1 MARGRKAKLASLES
15 CLPATSPVSGGH
27 YRPLTYIEI
36 EKIHQ
41 AALQVL
47 AEIGM
52 AGATEELIKLAENSG
67 CKLGGDDRLRFPKAW
82 MEDLIERLPKKI
94 TLYGRENDE
103 QNVELGAG
111 LTHYSTGG
119 VAVRM
124 VDIETGAYRPST
136 LTDLYNCAQVVDA
149 CPNLHVFNRTVVATE
164 LTDLREYDLSIAY
177 ACIAG
182 TTKPIGTG
190 FNHCD
195 YLQETVDMFDFVLGG
210 EGKFRQRP
218 FSTCNTCAIVPPLRF
233 GEDNTTVAMAA
244 ARNHF
249 PVKMVV
255 AAQAGATA
263 PASLTGTLVQTV
275 AETLAGCAMVQLANP
290 GAPVIYANWPFV
302 SDLRTGSFSG
312 GGGEMALL
320 NAASAQI
327 ARWYGLPHAVSA
339 GMTDAKEPDAQ
350 YGYEKGMTDL
360 AAGLAGADVIYESA
374 GMMGS
379 LIGCSLDS
387 LIIDN
392 EMLASARRTIQGFEI
407 NDDSLSIEVI
417 KDVCMEGPGH
427 YLGHPQ
433 TLSLMQSE
441 YEYPDLASR
450 ESPDEWEE
458 TGRPKLR
465 DKARERVKEILAEAK
480 PKIPKTVEQ
489 AIASRLPIQPMW
501 T

>member
-1 MARGRKAKLASLES
+1 MVKRGRSTTTDQVVDHQIA
-15 CLPATSPVSGGH
+15 LPVRGGR
-27 YRPLTYIEI
+27 YLPLTNAEI
-36 EKIHQ
+36 EKIHH
-41 AALQVL
+41 AALNVL
-47 AEIGM
+47 ENIGM
-52 AGATEELIKLAENSG
+52 AGATPELIELARHAG
-67 CKLGGDDRLRFPKAW
+67 CVFGDDNRLRFSKSW
-82 MEDLIERLPKKI
+82 MEDLIERLPKRI
-94 TLYGRENDE
+94 TLHGRLCDE
-103 QNVELGAG
+103 QSVELGCG

-124 VDIETGAYRPST
+124 VDINTGAYHPST
-136 LTDLYNCAQVVDA
+136 LKDLYQCAQVVDV
-149 CPNLHVFNRTVVATE
+149 CSNLHVFNRTVVATE
-164 LTDLREYDLSIAY
+164 ITDLREFDLSIAY
-177 ACIAG
+177 TCVAG

-190 FNHCD
+190 FNHTD
-195 YLQETVDMFDFVLGG
+195 YLEETVRMFDYILGG
-210 EGKFRQRP
+210 EGQFRQRP

-244 ARNHF
+244 ARHNF

-379 LIGCSLDS
+379 LIGCSLES

-392 EMLASARRTIQGFEI
+392 EMLASARRTIQGI
-407 NDDSLSIEVI
+407 DVNDESLSINVI
-417 KDVCMEGPGH
+417 KEVCMGGPGH
-427 YLGHPQ
+427 YLGHEQ
-433 TLSLMQSE
+433 TLALMKSE
-441 YEYPDLASR
+441 YEYPQLASR
-450 ESPDEWEE
+450 ESPDQWEE
-458 TGRPKLR
+458 TGRPQLR
-465 DKARERVKEILAEAK
+465 EKARQRAREIVAEAR
-480 PKIPKTVEQ
+480 PKVPRHIEQ
-489 AIASRLPIQPMW
+489 AIAKKYPIQPMW
-501 T
+501 K